1 MSLAI
6 LFSIYLEL
14 VESSVIVGALVVMMG
29 NNNLDNG
36 EECDDVGIGAAGN
49 KGPTTCGILVT
60 KLVSFFSFLP
70 SASPHICNLALSSFW
85 LCWSSLWL
93 NENDQLFVS

>member
-1 MSLAI
+1 
-6 LFSIYLEL
+6 
-14 VESSVIVGALVVMMG
+14 MMG

-60 KLVSFFSFLP
+60 KLVSFFSFLTA
-70 SASPHICNLALSSFW
+70 ASPPHQR
-85 LCWSSLWL
+85 SL
-93 NENDQLFVS
+93 